1 MTQTPPRR
9 FAVEGLT
16 LSPAMEDYLKAIF
29 SLGRDGRVVSTQS
42 LADRMN
48 VSPASVTKMLKRLA
62 ECRLVEYERYQGV
75 TLTEP
80 GRRAAAEILRH
91 HRLLE
96 LYLTQAL
103 GFSWDEVH
111 DEAERLEHFI
121 SEKLEARIAEVLG
134 NPVFDPHGAPIP
146 TLDGDFPPRLCQNL
160 TEQELYLPYEV
171 TQVSDSSPD
180 DLKTLGQHNVVPG
193 MTVSLLGR
201 PPQGLFHLKVG
212 RAECLVPRQ
221 LCAKVRT
228 KPAGRVCF
236 SADQMVAGEDAIIV
250 CLRGES
256 RRELLRQGLLEQR
269 SLTLDQEGYRF
280 EHQSIEL
287 TPELARSVIV
297 VASDKVG

>member
-9 FAVEGLT
+9 FVVEGLT

-29 SLGRDGRVVSTQS
+29 SLGRDGGAVSTQS
-42 LADRMN
+42 LADRMS
-48 VSPASVTKMLKRLA
+48 VSPASVTKMLKRLSD
-62 ECRLVEYERYQGV
+62 CRLVEYERYQGV

-80 GRRAAAEILRH
+80 GRRVAAEILRH

-171 TQVSDSSPD
+171 TQVSDSSPE

-201 PPQGLFHLKVG
+201 PPQGLYHLKVG

-228 KPAGRVCF
+228 KPAERVSF
-236 SADQMVAGEDAIIV
+236 SADQMEVGEDATILR
-250 CLRGES
+250 LRGES
-256 RRELLRQGLLEQR
+256 RRELIRQGLVEQHVL
-269 SLTLDQEGYRF
+269 SLDGRGYRMD
-280 EHQSIEL
+280 QLPIEL
-287 TPELARSVIV
+287 NQELARSVIV
-297 VASDKVG
+297 VAERDS